1 MKYYRMYWLLYFV
14 SICGV
19 FWFEDYVVTNNLL
32 SDRLYLCFFEIAW
45 AYFGASSYWIG
56 TMVQKH
62 KALKTNQ
69 KGKKVRK

>member
-1 MKYYRMYWLLYFV
+1 MKYYRVYWLLYFV

-32 SDRLYLCFFEIAW
+32 SDRLYLCLFEIAW
-45 AYFGASSYWIG
+45 GYFGASSYWIG

-62 KALKTNQ
+62 KALKNKT
-69 KGKKVRK
+69 KTKR